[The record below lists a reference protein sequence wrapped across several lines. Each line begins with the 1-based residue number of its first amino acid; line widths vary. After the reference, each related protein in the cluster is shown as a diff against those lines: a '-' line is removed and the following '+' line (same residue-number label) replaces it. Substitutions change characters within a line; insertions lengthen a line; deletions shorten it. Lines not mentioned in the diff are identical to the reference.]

1 LFDLSSLFNSC
12 YDFAEFNKSIF
23 TMKILPAGAKVK
35 FSTPMSDHWFTNVVE
50 DQKLLEVGK
59 EYTVRKVEVAS
70 SATYVWL
77 EEIPVYD
84 SERDLPFF
92 NYHSFKIVK

>member
-1 LFDLSSLFNSC
+1 
-12 YDFAEFNKSIF
+12 
-23 TMKILPAGAKVK
+23 MKTLPIGTKVK
-35 FSTPMSDHWFTNVVE
+35 FTKPIKIHWFNNLVE

-59 EYTVRKVEVAS
+59 EYTIKKVEVAS

-84 SERDLPFF
+84 EERDLPFF
-92 NYHSFKIVK
+92 SYHSFVKV

>member
-1 LFDLSSLFNSC
+1 
-12 YDFAEFNKSIF
+12 
-23 TMKILPAGAKVK
+23 MKTLPAGTKVK
-35 FSTPMSDHWFTNVVE
+35 FKTPMLAHWFTNVVE

-59 EYTVRKVEVAS
+59 EYTIKKVEVAS

-84 SERDLPFF
+84 EERDLPFF
-92 NYHSFKIVK
+92 NYHSFVKA